1 MKSFFLIVA
10 LVCGSSF
17 AIGQPFEAAISGGP
31 NNISKSGSL
40 ISASLSGVPGA
51 GDTVSLDTSGWNLG
65 FRMTVNPYSRI
76 GFELGYIYNRT
87 HLFVGSQDAGGMAI
101 HQGFVDGL
109 GYLTKEGSRFRP
121 FGAAGINFSNF
132 VIPGAS
138 SQYGQGENKFGFNYG
153 AGIKVKV
160 KGMWMIRGDVRQFN
174 QGKPNFGISGVSGR
188 LLLTQYSVGV
198 GVGI

>member
-1 MKSFFLIVA
+1 MKSFLFVMAVI
-10 LVCGSSF
+10 CSSF
-17 AIGQPFEAAISGGP
+17 LAVGQPFEASISGGP
-31 NNISKSGSL
+31 SNISKSGSL
-40 ISASLSGVPGA
+40 ISSSLSGVPGA

-65 FRMTVNPYSRI
+65 FRITVNPYTRL

-87 HLFVGSQDAGGMAI
+87 HLFVGDADAGGMAI

-174 QGKPNFGISGVSGR
+174 QGKPNFGIPGVSGR
-188 LLLTQYSVGV
+188 LLLTQYSIGV